1 MGVQPLPDGDSY
13 QLHNLF
19 EDMIAKGATSCAV
32 FARLN
37 NKTLTQGQT
46 PLFHY
51 TAFWILSAERRLMV
65 FYDPK
70 NGLSGPL
77 LASDGILRPKE
88 LRDYEGIIF
97 GKNCKNRSLF
107 FFNIPT
113 NFHMQP
119 STEAIAKIRENLT
132 IFTDEVFLNH
142 LHLKDCGL
150 MTDTLMLFEVPKES
164 SVHVLYKNNLVV
176 VKESNLRNI
185 NTRT

>member
-1 MGVQPLPDGDSY
+1 
-13 QLHNLF
+13 
-19 EDMIAKGATSCAV
+19 
-32 FARLN
+32 
-37 NKTLTQGQT
+37 
-46 PLFHY
+46 
-51 TAFWILSAERRLMV
+51 
-65 FYDPK
+65 
-70 NGLSGPL
+70 
-77 LASDGILRPKE
+77 
-88 LRDYEGIIF
+88 
-97 GKNCKNRSLF
+97 
-107 FFNIPT
+107 
-113 NFHMQP
+113 MQP

>member
-1 MGVQPLPDGDSY
+1 
-13 QLHNLF
+13 
-19 EDMIAKGATSCAV
+19 MIAKGATSCAV

-107 FFNIPT
+107 FLTFLPIFICNR
-113 NFHMQP
+113 QLKLLQKL
-119 STEAIAKIRENLT
+119 EKI
-132 IFTDEVFLNH
+132 
-142 LHLKDCGL
+142 
-150 MTDTLMLFEVPKES
+150 
-164 SVHVLYKNNLVV
+164 
-176 VKESNLRNI
+176 
-185 NTRT
+185 